1 MTGDSS
7 ITQLLHSWRAG
18 DPAAGEQLAPLVYE
32 ELHRVAARLFRGERP
47 GHTLQPTALVNEAYL
62 HLVGANVDW
71 QDRTHFYAL
80 AARMMRRLLVNHAL
94 ARDSAKRGG
103 AMPRVTLDDSAAI
116 GHDRDEELLSLDAAL
131 GELGELDSRKLEL
144 IELRFFGGL
153 TLEEMARVT
162 GVSTSTLERDL
173 RLARAWLKDR
183 LSN

>member
-1 MTGDSS
+1 MQDTGS
-7 ITQLLHSWRAG
+7 ITILLNRASEG
-18 DPAAGEQLAPLVYE
+18 SREALDELLPLVYD
-32 ELHRVAARLFRGERP
+32 ELRRVAARKLAAERAD
-47 GHTLQPTALVNEAYL
+47 HTLQPTALVNEAYL

-103 AMPRVTLDDSAAI
+103 AMPRVTLDESAAI

-131 GELGELDSRKLEL
+131 GELGKLDSRKLEL